1 MTVSVLTQAD
11 LDPLLARIAALEARP
26 AGSAS
31 GFDFRLV
38 ESGPEVDF
46 QIPVLPYP
54 QTQWRNVYVRDIGP
68 LKANDLV
75 IVTTTGE
82 VRNDTNAGGRAGYNV
97 EFAIETL
104 ISPRALF
111 YHTDDGSAPELVP
124 PYQSGA
130 YMLSPV
136 NGTDVDMQQHYYQI
150 GRTESWRAPVDMPT
164 ALLYCRVRC
173 RSTAA
178 QAGDYCTIMQNGYGE
193 MNAAIFSRGRAP

>member
-46 QIPVLPYP
+46 QIPVLP
-54 QTQWRNVYVRDIGP
+54 
-68 LKANDLV
+68 
-75 IVTTTGE
+75 
-82 VRNDTNAGGRAGYNV
+82 
-97 EFAIETL
+97 
-104 ISPRALF
+104 
-111 YHTDDGSAPELVP
+111 
-124 PYQSGA
+124 
-130 YMLSPV
+130 
-136 NGTDVDMQQHYYQI
+136 YYQI